1 MNHCVCFMEWD
12 HPHSMLATQ
21 TSLEPGSYSQRSR
34 QTWFSTSLESYVSE
48 LHWNQSE
55 RQILVTLESTECWM
69 PDSVYIYMG
78 MDQYLLIPF
87 LGGWTSINP
96 SYFVVNYRGI
106 GFWPIPISQR
116 CSNERV
122 LGSRRSHFLWRGE
135 LPLLR
140 GITVFSCEARAFTG
154 HRFFL
159 PKVPFGNWPCFIPRS
174 FC

>member
-69 PDSVYIYMG
+69 PDSVYIYIM
-78 MDQYLLIPF
+78 
-87 LGGWTSINP
+87 N
-96 SYFVVNYRGI
+96 
-106 GFWPIPISQR
+106 ISQR

-135 LPLLR
+135 SWVAFAARYYCLLLW
-140 GITVFSCEARAFTG
+140 GSGV
-154 HRFFL
+154 H
-159 PKVPFGNWPCFIPRS
+159 RS
-174 FC
+174 FFFAKGSFWKLTMLYSQKFLLSNDFPFW